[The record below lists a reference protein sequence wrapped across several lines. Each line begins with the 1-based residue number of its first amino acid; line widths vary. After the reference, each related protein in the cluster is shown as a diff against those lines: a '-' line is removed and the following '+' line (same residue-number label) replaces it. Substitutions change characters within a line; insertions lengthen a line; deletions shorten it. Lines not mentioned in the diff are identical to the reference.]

1 MMNDTKNARD
11 PFLGLTRL
19 FQNLAREQMPSF
31 CVEGRV
37 LSVSPLKVRADG
49 IDLDGEDL
57 YVAQHL
63 TGGWTESLTGLSWD
77 VTTTLPARKL
87 TGQGADGSCYVNREK
102 EELQGK
108 TAASGEITHSAML
121 KEGDAVLLLRSE
133 DGQTY
138 YLMEKLVK
146 ADGKPVS
153 SD

>member
-1 MMNDTKNARD
+1 MGDTRNARD

-19 FQNLAREQMPSF
+19 FQRLAREQLPPG

-37 LSVSPLKVRADG
+37 LSASPLKVRADG
-49 IDLDGEDL
+49 IDLDGDDL

-63 TGGWTESLTGLSWD
+63 AGGWTEQLTGLSWG
-77 VTTTLPARKL
+77 VTATLPARRL
-87 TGQGADGSCYVNREK
+87 TGQGADGSCYVDRT
-102 EELQGK
+102 EETVQGS
-108 TAASGEITHSAML
+108 TAAAGEITHSAML
-121 KEGDAVLLLRSE
+121 KEGDAVLLLRSA

-146 ADGKPVS
+146 ADGESVS

>member
-1 MMNDTKNARD
+1 MGDTRNARD

-19 FQNLAREQMPSF
+19 FQNLAREQLPPG

-37 LSVSPLKVRADG
+37 LSASPLKVRADG

-57 YVAQHL
+57 YIAQHL
-63 TGGWTESLTGLSWD
+63 TGGWTEQLTGLSWG
-77 VTTTLPARKL
+77 VTATLPARRL
-87 TGQGADGSCYVNREK
+87 TGQGAEGSCYVNREK

-108 TAASGEITHSAML
+108 TAASGEITHSATL
-121 KEGDAVLLLRSE
+121 KEGDDVLLLRSA

-146 ADGKPVS
+146 ADGESVS

>member
-1 MMNDTKNARD
+1 MNDTKNARD

-19 FQNLAREQMPSF
+19 FQNLAREQTPSF

-57 YVAQHL
+57 YIAQHL
-63 TGGWTESLTGLSWD
+63 TGGWTERLTGLSWA
-77 VTTTLPARKL
+77 VTATLPARRL
-87 TGQGADGSCYVNREK
+87 TGQGADGSCYVDRT
-102 EELQGK
+102 EEEIQGS
-108 TAASGEITHSAML
+108 TADSGEVTHSAAL
-121 KEGDAVLLLRSE
+121 KEGDTVLLLRSE

-146 ADGKPVS
+146 ADGKPVP

>member
-1 MMNDTKNARD
+1 MGDTRNARD

-19 FQNLAREQMPSF
+19 FQNLAREQLPPG

-37 LSVSPLKVRADG
+37 LSASPLKVRADG

-57 YVAQHL
+57 YIAQHL
-63 TGGWTESLTGLSWD
+63 TGGWTEQLTGLSWG
-77 VTTTLPARKL
+77 VTATLPARRL
-87 TGQGADGSCYVNREK
+87 TGQGTDGSCYVNREK

-108 TAASGEITHSAML
+108 TAASGEITHSATL
-121 KEGDAVLLLRSE
+121 KEGDDVLLLRSA

-146 ADGKPVS
+146 ADGESVS